1 MIRVWRIAV
10 GLVAAVVLGAAA
22 EGTDAD
28 LRAQLGPAGSWLAQ
42 NPPDGT
48 NAPARRARMA
58 VLQAAGDRLSAL
70 DYRDYARSWETNKP
84 LADLLEAK
92 HPVLRYLRDA
102 TAGAL
107 KEIRQTQVREG
118 LAVWFIYNMGYV
130 FKTPSACFG
139 IDLDGRGVEQ
149 LAPDLDFLL
158 NTHEHGDHV
167 HEPLFREMLARNKP
181 VVTRWYPGS
190 LLVSQSTNLVFG
202 EVLVRIDIGDHHREQ
217 PRQRNNMLMFEVE
230 CGPSANRAVI
240 YHSGDGNNIEKMRP
254 AKPASVFILHTSV
267 GMSVPDAIRHVKP
280 KMTFVSHVMELGHS
294 PLPPHA
300 WRWSYDY
307 AFEVIRDIPEREAT
321 VLTWGERW
329 LAPGTSLQPARRAQ
343 TGQIE
348 TPCREGGDGGVAD
361 PGQQF

>member
-1 MIRVWRIAV
+1 MVAV
-10 GLVAAVVLGAAA
+10 GVMFVAVRGWSA
-22 EGTDAD
+22 EVSDTE
-28 LRAQLGPAGSWLAQ
+28 LRVQLGQARSWLVQ

-48 NAPARRARMA
+48 NAPARRERMA

-92 HPVLRYLRDA
+92 HPVLRYLRDT
-102 TAGAL
+102 TAGTM
-107 KEIRQTQVREG
+107 EDIRRTHVREG
-118 LAVWFIYNMGYV
+118 IATWFIYNMGYV
-130 FKTPSACFG
+130 FKTPRTCFG
-139 IDLDGRGVEQ
+139 IDLDGREVEQ

-167 HEPLFREMLARNKP
+167 HEPLFRAMLAQNKP

-202 EVLVRIDIGDHHREQ
+202 EVRIRVDIGDHHREQ
-217 PRQRNNMLMFEVE
+217 PRQRDNMLMFEVD
-230 CGPSANRAVI
+230 CGAAANHAVV
-240 YHSGDGNNIEKMRP
+240 YHSGDGNNMGKMHP
-254 AKPASVFILHTSV
+254 AKPVDIFILHTSV
-267 GMSVPDAIRHVKP
+267 GMSVPDAICSVKP

-307 AFEVIRDIPEREAT
+307 AFDVIRDVPEREAA

-329 LAPGTSLQPARRAQ
+329 LAPGTLLTTNGAVVR
-343 TGQIE
+343 
-348 TPCREGGDGGVAD
+348 DK
-361 PGQQF
+361 